1 MIYGT
6 IDFDTDADGKH
17 LTKEDYMAEGYDFQQ
32 YLDAHAPHSTA
43 PQSRKKSRRR
53 KKTISKNQEKTIMV
67 HVPANTSIIGIDM
80 RIKGRGFSPRRGQC
94 YHPKYHV

>member
-32 YLDAHAPHSTA
+32 YLDSHAPHSTA
-43 PQSRKKSRRR
+43 PKSLKEEQEEKRSLHVIFFDDIRGKRKTTLIRTIR
-53 KKTISKNQEKTIMV
+53 KEQ
-67 HVPANTSIIGIDM
+67 
-80 RIKGRGFSPRRGQC
+80 
-94 YHPKYHV
+94 PKMWLLFLFG